1 MNKKR
6 QERQADFVFTCRLAI
21 LSFLTYNLRRIIE
34 VVKLLGKTIR
44 QLSEELQLSKQAI
57 NQRISS
63 IKDFRSKHTHK
74 VKNHLEIDEQGVKI
88 LANFDKQKRQDQ
100 QVNRQERQA
109 ENDKQDKKKTNIND
123 VLLKQLDVKDQQISK
138 LQKSLDQQQ
147 QLQLATLAENRQ
159 LKGHIQKLNGLLES
173 SNSTQKRQATKK
185 NDNLSNNDNSSYIKD
200 KNDKQDKNGVV
211 DADEKQRKIHKNKTN
226 KSWWHFWKNT

>member
-1 MNKKR
+1 M
-6 QERQADFVFTCRLAI
+6 
-21 LSFLTYNLRRIIE
+21 
-34 VVKLLGKTIR
+34 VKLLGKTIR

-74 VKNHLEIDEQGVKI
+74 VKNHLEIDEQGVKM

-173 SNSTQKRQATKK
+173 SNSTQKRQATRK
-185 NDNLSNNDNSSYIKD
+185 NGNLSNGANSSNTKD
-200 KNDKQDKNGVV
+200 KNDKQEKNRVV
-211 DADEKQRKIHKNKTN
+211 DTNEKQKKIHKNKIN
-226 KSWWHFWKNT
+226 NSWWHFWWKLKGVD

>member
-6 QERQADFVFTCRLAI
+6 QERQADFVFSCRLAI
-21 LSFLTYNLRRIIE
+21 LSFLTYNLRRVIE
-34 VVKLLGKTIR
+34 GVKLLGKTIR

-74 VKNHLEIDEQGVKI
+74 VKNHLEIDERGVKM

-173 SNSTQKRQATKK
+173 SNSTQKRQATRK
-185 NDNLSNNDNSSYIKD
+185 NGNLSNGANSSNTKD
-200 KNDKQDKNGVV
+200 KNDKQEKNRVV
-211 DADEKQRKIHKNKTN
+211 DTNEKQKKIHKNKIN
-226 KSWWHFWKNT
+226 NSWWHFW

>member
-6 QERQADFVFTCRLAI
+6 QERQADFAFSCRLAI

-74 VKNHLEIDEQGVKI
+74 VKNHLEIDEQGVKM

-109 ENDKQDKKKTNIND
+109 ENDKQDKKQTNIND
-123 VLLKQLDVKDQQISK
+123 ILLKQLDVKDQQISK

-159 LKGHIQKLNGLLES
+159 LKGHIQKLSGLLES
-173 SNSTQKRQATKK
+173 SNSTQKRQAIRK
-185 NDNLSNNDNSSYIKD
+185 NNNLSNNDNPSHIKD
-200 KNDKQDKNGVV
+200 KSDKQEGNRVV
-211 DADEKQRKIHKNKTN
+211 DDEKQKKIHKNKIN
-226 KSWWHFWKNT
+226 NSWWHFW

>member
-1 MNKKR
+1 LNKKR

-63 IKDFRSKHTHK
+63 IKGFRSKHTHK
-74 VKNHLEIDEQGVKI
+74 VKNHLEIDEQGVEM

-100 QVNRQERQA
+100 QVDRQERQVK
-109 ENDKQDKKKTNIND
+109 NDKQDKRKTNIND
-123 VLLKQLDVKDQQISK
+123 VLLKQLDIKDQQISK

-159 LKGHIQKLNGLLES
+159 LKGHIQELNGLLES
-173 SNSTQKRQATKK
+173 SNSTQKRQATNK
-185 NDNLSNNDNSSYIKD
+185 NGNLSNSVNASRYKVE
-200 KNDKQDKNGVV
+200 NDKQDKDGVV
-211 DADEKQRKIHKNKTN
+211 DTDEKQKKIHKNKAN
-226 KSWWHFWKNT
+226 KSWWHFW

>member
-1 MNKKR
+1 MNEKR
-6 QERQADFVFTCRLAI
+6 QERQADFVFSCRLAI
-21 LSFLTYNLRRIIE
+21 LSFLTYNLRWVIE

-74 VKNHLEIDEQGVKI
+74 VKNHLEIDEQGVKM

-173 SNSTQKRQATKK
+173 SNSTQKRQAARK
-185 NDNLSNNDNSSYIKD
+185 NGNLSNDANSSNTKD
-200 KNDKQDKNGVV
+200 KNDKQEKNRVV
-211 DADEKQRKIHKNKTN
+211 DTNEKQKKIHKNKIN
-226 KSWWHFWKNT
+226 NSWWHFW